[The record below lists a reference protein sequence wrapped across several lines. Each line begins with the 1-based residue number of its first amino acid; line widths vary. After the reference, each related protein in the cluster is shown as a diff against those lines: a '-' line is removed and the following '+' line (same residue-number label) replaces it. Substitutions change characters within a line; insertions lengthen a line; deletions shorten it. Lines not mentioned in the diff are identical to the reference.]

1 MCTACPHGLHAW
13 DGRDTNESSVGFDRR
28 AYGTGRG
35 KGKDRQ
41 TMGHRNTDTNQLRN
55 NRNNEEV
62 ASGDDLTQR
71 LPAVA
76 DLTESE
82 RDGNA
87 VAVAGGDEDDAMDDG
102 TKEFGRLMK
111 ERRVTK
117 KKRLIR
123 RIVIAVVVV
132 ALIIGL
138 MVWRAMSSSVA
149 GGDVSVSTATVER
162 GRFVDKVSSTGS
174 VEPISSTVVAPQI
187 DGTIGEVKVQE
198 GAAVNAGDVLFTIN
212 NDKLDSDVNQADLA
226 LRAARSNLNAAQQQV
241 NQVNASV
248 ADARR
253 QGGPEGEAAAT
264 EASGQLPAAQSGVE
278 SAQVSVQQAQA
289 TYDEAV
295 SQAAKRTVTAPV
307 SGTILTMSAV
317 PGAAVSGGGATGTD
331 AGSGAA
337 SGGDG
342 KPLCQ
347 IADLTQMKVNV
358 NVNELDITKIAKDQS
373 AKVTFS
379 AVDGLELDAKVDTI
393 ASTTSQSTDTSST
406 GGQGTG
412 GVGYAVRLVIPAPD
426 PRLKPGM
433 TASVKITTQ
442 SIDDAL
448 MVPLSAL
455 VDDGKGGSDVMLETN
470 AETHESKK
478 VHVTVTARNG
488 TKAVVEGNV
497 KKGDVV
503 MLDGGAS
510 KTGASGE
517 TEMTGGTV
525 TTGAGENAVG
535 KVR

>member
-1 MCTACPHGLHAW
+1 M
-13 DGRDTNESSVGFDRR
+13 S
-28 AYGTGRG
+28 
-35 KGKDRQ
+35 
-41 TMGHRNTDTNQLRN
+41 HRNTDTNQPRN

-123 RIVIAVVVV
+123 RIIIAVVVV
-132 ALIIGL
+132 AVIIGL
-138 MVWRAMSSSVA
+138 MVWRAVSSSVA
-149 GGDVSVSTATVER
+149 GGDASVSTATVER

-241 NQVNASV
+241 NQINASV

-253 QGGPEGEAAAT
+253 QGGPEGEAAAA

-307 SGTILTMSAV
+307 SGTILTMGAV
-317 PGAAVSGGGATGTD
+317 PGAAVSGGGAAGTD
-331 AGSGAA
+331 AA

-342 KPLCQ
+342 KPLCR

-379 AVDGLELDAKVDTI
+379 AVTGLELDATVDTI

-412 GVGYAVRLVIPAPD
+412 GVGYAVRLVIPSPD

-478 VHVTVTARNG
+478 VHVTVKARNG
-488 TKAVVEGNV
+488 TKAAVEGNV

-525 TTGAGENAVG
+525 TTGAGENAAG